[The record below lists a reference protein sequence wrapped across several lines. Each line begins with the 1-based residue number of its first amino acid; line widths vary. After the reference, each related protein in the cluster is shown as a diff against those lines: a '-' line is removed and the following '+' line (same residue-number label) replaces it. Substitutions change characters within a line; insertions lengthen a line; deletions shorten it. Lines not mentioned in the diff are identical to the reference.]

1 MNRIFFIVWV
11 YVENIMFNDANTKGT
26 WTMLRWTEMNFFNGS
41 HVVWNYNLTSRGL
54 LELEHFLIWYKQLKH
69 EAWSAHTEEQSCL
82 IWGEMIEFIS
92 PVLRLRI
99 VFLQELLPVVVQHG
113 DWHQFLIVHQMD
125 YFDIHETL
133 QGGCLC
139 RNGKRHL
146 DTFKTTWSPR

>member
-1 MNRIFFIVWV
+1 
-11 YVENIMFNDANTKGT
+11 
-26 WTMLRWTEMNFFNGS
+26 
-41 HVVWNYNLTSRGL
+41 
-54 LELEHFLIWYKQLKH
+54 
-69 EAWSAHTEEQSCL
+69 
-82 IWGEMIEFIS
+82 MIEFIS

-113 DWHQFLIVHQMD
+113 DWQQFLIVHQMD

-146 DTFKTTWSPR
+146 DTFKTTWSPSLMYMYSGQRWKMYVAGD